1 MKKEEFYIAR
11 GIKYVEKVHTAKEV
25 ARDIKLFNKERK
37 VKERDV
43 QS

>member
-37 VKERDV
+37 EKERIV